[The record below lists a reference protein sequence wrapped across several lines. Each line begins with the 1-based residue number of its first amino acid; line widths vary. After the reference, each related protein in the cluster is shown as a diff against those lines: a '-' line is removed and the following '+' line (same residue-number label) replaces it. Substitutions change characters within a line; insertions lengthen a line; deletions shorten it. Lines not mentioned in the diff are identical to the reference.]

1 MYSTESAYLWALI
14 SALRITREREGAYA
28 SACSYAVYSP
38 IKEMKHMV
46 IKIDKYQSEIE
57 NGKIVYYALA
67 GKKKYKMPDCYKMMY
82 NDNYLAIEERTMAQ
96 PELYDAPATHYIP
109 LFTGDSQ

>member
-1 MYSTESAYLWALI
+1 
-14 SALRITREREGAYA
+14 
-28 SACSYAVYSP
+28 
-38 IKEMKHMV
+38 MV
-46 IKIDKYQSEIE
+46 IKIDKYQTEIE

-82 NDNYLAIEERTMAQ
+82 NDKYLAIEERTMAQ

-109 LFTGDSQ
+109 LFTGEFQ